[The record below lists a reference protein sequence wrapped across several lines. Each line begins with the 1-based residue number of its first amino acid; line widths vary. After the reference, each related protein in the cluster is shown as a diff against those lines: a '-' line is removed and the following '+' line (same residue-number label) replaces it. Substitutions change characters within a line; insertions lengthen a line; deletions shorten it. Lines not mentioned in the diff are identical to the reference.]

1 MFRDSLFSCSLFSCS
16 LFSCSTYRRIALAAT
31 LALSLASLALAN
43 DKGPPKASPKPQPK
57 AKATERL
64 KLETIKKP
72 SHRQIIKGKFKLDKI
87 LVERGGKRQLWFAG
101 RTAHG
106 APLSLVLV
114 SRYTHPNL
122 RQGDSYQLAA
132 EVGETKQDY
141 YLLNK
146 ALVYFSGG
154 GTTIPVWIMA
164 DHASLSLD
172 VEKYLKMHAPSSD
185 YLVL

>member
-1 MFRDSLFSCSLFSCS
+1 MVSLVANCLRRVVRCSAPVLFVLCAALLCYSS
-16 LFSCSTYRRIALAAT
+16 AFAQAKGGSTAQ
-31 LALSLASLALAN
+31 
-43 DKGPPKASPKPQPK
+43 PKPRPE
-57 AKATERL
+57 AKAEPRIT
-64 KLETIKKP
+64 
-72 SHRQIIKGKFKLDKI
+72 RQIIKGKFKLESI
-87 LVERGGKRQLWFAG
+87 LTEKDNKNQLWFKG

-106 APLSLVLV
+106 KPLSLVLV
-114 SRYTHPNL
+114 SRYTHPRL
-122 RQGDSYQLAA
+122 RAGESYQLAA
-132 EVGETKQDY
+132 EVGATHKDY
-141 YLLNK
+141 HVLNK